1 MCDLAIVTQPRR
13 VIATTEATWKG
24 CIHLKLSPTF
34 LYRHF
39 VDAETTSPTS
49 SITLSVFRAGFS
61 SWLCL
66 NRGGSLQ
73 DAQRLG
79 PSSDHLK
86 QHPRG
91 AAWVPGSC
99 RCPLDCNTQQVR
111 EPLFLNICSPP
122 GQEDLGTQVVRHSGS
137 PSAGA
142 EEGLWVWREEC
153 GHLVGR

>member
-1 MCDLAIVTQPRR
+1 MTL
-13 VIATTEATWKG
+13 
-24 CIHLKLSPTF
+24 LKERDYCLKHFKYDYFKYF
-34 LYRHF
+34 LFKEKWYRHF